1 MAKKSTILVVEDEN
15 PLRELLRMN
24 LREEGY
30 RVLTAA
36 TAERGLALF
45 KTRDPDL
52 IVLDVML
59 PGMDGF
65 EMCRRVRQ
73 SKDVPVL
80 FLTAKKSEVDKVLG
94 LKLGGDD
101 FVTKPFSLPELLARI
116 EALDRRA
123 QGALR
128 PPGGTLSAGG
138 VTLDLDG
145 REAFVRGKQ
154 VLLCPKEF
162 ELLRLFLSS
171 KGRIFS
177 REELMKKVWG
187 YERSMQ
193 IETRTVD
200 QHVAQLRKK
209 IRSARGLIE
218 TVSKGGY
225 RFRAPKRAGRKA

>member
-1 MAKKSTILVVEDEN
+1 MKRSTILLVEDEN
-15 PLRELLRMN
+15 PLRALLRLN
-24 LREEGY
+24 LRGEGY
-30 RVLTAA
+30 RVLAAA

-45 KTRDPDL
+45 KSREPDL
-52 IVLDVML
+52 IVLDVTL

-65 EMCRRVRQ
+65 ELCRRVRQ
-73 SKDVPVL
+73 SRDVPIL

-123 QGALR
+123 NGALR
-128 PPGGTLSAGG
+128 PNDRILSARG
-138 VTLDLDG
+138 VTLDPDA
-145 REAFVRGKQ
+145 REAMVRGKPI
-154 VLLCPKEF
+154 LLCPKEF

-177 REELMKKVWG
+177 REQLMKKVWG
-187 YERSMQ
+187 YERSMK

-200 QHVAQLRKK
+200 QHVALLRKK
-209 IRSARGLIE
+209 LRPEQALIE

-225 RFRAPKRAGRKA
+225 RLRAPRPRRRA

>member
-1 MAKKSTILVVEDEN
+1 MGKKSTVLVVEDED

-24 LREEGY
+24 LRAEGY
-30 RVLTAA
+30 GVLTAA

-45 KTRDPDL
+45 KSREPDL

-65 EMCRRVRQ
+65 ELCRRVRMTR
-73 SKDVPVL
+73 DIPVL

-123 QGALR
+123 QGTLR
-128 PPGGTLSAGG
+128 PKGRTLSAGG
-138 VTLDLDG
+138 VTLDLEA
-145 REAFVRGKQ
+145 REAFVRGKP
-154 VLLCPKEF
+154 VWLCPKEF

-171 KGRIFS
+171 RGRIFS
-177 REELMKKVWG
+177 RDQLMKKVWG
-187 YERSMQ
+187 YERSMK

-209 IRSARGLIE
+209 LRLEKVLIE

-225 RFRAPKRAGRKA
+225 RLRAPRRPRGRA